1 MPTVRAGTP
10 SRARASNPM
19 RRFPRVDVR
28 MYAQAVPLL
37 LRHPSIFVM
46 PLLAAVVDLLISQ
59 ITPFFT
65 NAVGGAGSWLFQI
78 VEQLVYGFCF
88 GVAVIAA
95 NNVWRRRRA
104 TFDEAWEEGR
114 RKAGGILIAT
124 IGFYFLIYVAAYIGG
139 FTGNQ
144 LVQIGL
150 ELVVA
155 FFLIYTIPA
164 AAIGGM
170 PGNFAIG
177 ASFRAVR
184 ANPLAAAILAIVFVL
199 LWVWLPEF
207 LVGHVGFAL
216 GPIGYELVLAAVKAI
231 VLAYLAFPFA
241 KQYDDIAFTGY
252 W

>member
-1 MPTVRAGTP
+1 
-10 SRARASNPM
+10 M
-19 RRFPRVDVR
+19 RRGLPAVDLV
-28 MYAQAVPLL
+28 MYARAVPLL
-37 LRHPSIFVM
+37 LRHPSIFAM
-46 PLLAAVVDLLISQ
+46 PLLAAVVDLLIAQ

-65 NAVGGAGSWLFQI
+65 DATGGGLNFLFAI
-78 VEQLVYGFCF
+78 IINLVYGFSF

-95 NNVWRRRRA
+95 NNVWRRGRT

-114 RKAGGILIAT
+114 HKAGGILIAT
-124 IGFYFLIYVAAYIGG
+124 IGFYFLVYVAQYAG
-139 FTGNQ
+139 Q
-144 LVQIGL
+144 LLGSAILQIVL
-150 ELVVA
+150 QLIVA

-184 ANPLAAAILAIVFVL
+184 ANPLGTAVLAIVFVV

-207 LVGHVGFAL
+207 IVNRFAL
-216 GPIGYELVLAAVKAI
+216 GLGVIGYELVHAAIRAI
-231 VLAYLAFPFA
+231 VLGYLAFPFA
-241 KQYDDIAFTGY
+241 KQYDDVAFRGY

>member
-1 MPTVRAGTP
+1 MRSQHRLDLGMYFQAFALL
-10 SRARASNPM
+10 ARHS
-19 RRFPRVDVR
+19 
-28 MYAQAVPLL
+28 
-37 LRHPSIFVM
+37 SIFVM
-46 PLLAAVVDLLISQ
+46 PLLAAVVELLLDQIS
-59 ITPFFT
+59 PFFT
-65 NAVGGAGSWLFQI
+65 DAVGGAGNWLFQI
-78 VEQLVYGFCF
+78 IIQLAYGFCF

-114 RKAGGILIAT
+114 SKAGGILIAT
-124 IGFYFLIYVAAYIGG
+124 IGFYFLIFAAGYLTSIIG
-139 FTGNQ
+139 NAI
-144 LVQIGL
+144 LQIGL
-150 ELVVA
+150 QLIVA

-170 PGNFAIG
+170 PGSLAIG

-184 ANPLAAAILAIVFVL
+184 ANPLATAILAIVFVL
-199 LWVWLPEF
+199 LWILLPEYAVGRF
-207 LVGHVGFAL
+207 ALSLGLVG
-216 GPIGYELVLAAVKAI
+216 YQLVLAAVKAL

>member
-1 MPTVRAGTP
+1 
-10 SRARASNPM
+10 M
-19 RRFPRVDVR
+19 RRRGIVDLA

-46 PLLAAVVDLLISQ
+46 PLLAAVVDLLIGQ

-65 NAVGGAGSWLFQI
+65 DAVGGAGSFLFQI
-78 VEQLVYGFCF
+78 IVQLVYGFCF
-88 GVAVIAA
+88 GVAVIGA
-95 NNVWRRRRA
+95 NNVWRGRRA
-104 TFDEAWEEGR
+104 NFDEAWEEGR

-124 IGFYFLIYVAAYIGG
+124 IGFYFLTYVAGYIG
-139 FTGNQ
+139 Q
-144 LVQIGL
+144 LAGSAIAQIAL
-150 ELVVA
+150 ELIVA

-184 ANPLAAAILAIVFVL
+184 ANLLAAALLAIVFVA
-199 LWVWLPEF
+199 LWIWLPYF
-207 LVGHVGFAL
+207 VSAYIPPSFGT
-216 GPIGYELVLAAVKAI
+216 IGYSLVLAAIKAI

-241 KQYDDIAFTGY
+241 KGYDDVAFRGY

>member
-1 MPTVRAGTP
+1 MPPRLG
-10 SRARASNPM
+10 
-19 RRFPRVDVR
+19 RRPVLTDVKQRVDFA
-28 MYAQAVPLL
+28 MYARAVPLL
-37 LRHPSIFVM
+37 ARHPSIFVM
-46 PLLAAVVDLLISQ
+46 PLLAAVVNLLIDQ

-65 NAVGGAGSWLFQI
+65 DAAGGAGTWLFQI
-78 VEQLVYGFCF
+78 IVQLAYGFCF

-114 RKAGGILIAT
+114 HKVGGILIAT
-124 IGFYFLIYVAAYIGG
+124 IGFYFLIYAAGYIGSLL
-139 FTGNQ
+139 GNAV
-144 LVQIGL
+144 VQIVL
-150 ELVVA
+150 QLVVA

-170 PGNFAIG
+170 PGNLAIG

-184 ANPLAAAILAIVFVL
+184 ESPFGTAVLAIVFVV
-199 LWVWLPEF
+199 LWIWLPQF
-207 LVGHVGFAL
+207 VVDRFAVGL
-216 GPIGYELVLAAVKAI
+216 GVIGYELVLAAIRAV

-241 KQYDDIAFTGY
+241 KQYDDIAFTRY